1 MNKIFLLILATMSF
15 IMVGCSIKTNSSYQ
29 DQIYE
34 KKNSEIKNQLFDK
47 KDLLYTEK
55 DFIQEIKVP
64 IKLLVPVVDWIML
77 SKIQFPSFSFYGTL
91 EDLAKLLEILL
102 DKKDF
107 SISVI
112 IIDNKNQ
119 AQKNRTLSGKA
130 KVIKNT
136 NQDFN
141 DTIIHI
147 PHFKGTLADLVY
159 LLQESYGIVAETKGN
174 KLFLYRSYTFEA
186 HLPLFSEEECKKLHT
201 AFGFDKDFYNI
212 FYIPESGTLIW
223 HGNYHSLQKMKKWLN
238 SSEAMLTRILFNVL
252 IYESVLEKENT
263 LGFGIIKDNEEIGY
277 FWEKNEGISL
287 SLISPDLFLGPAQK
301 LGINFNAFNIWLKGM
316 IQKGD
321 IKVIQKLLVATKS
334 GKEVTLE
341 VGEKIPYVKE
351 VQSAVEDGT
360 GTLSEVKVNFGEVL
374 SGISIKLKPYY
385 DIQIGHILTTVEI
398 SVEDLR
404 RMVNVKA
411 GNKEYER
418 PETSIRKISS
428 TVTMQPGRVYIFGGF
443 ALKKSEKTHSFGL
456 TPLLFKNKNS
466 NKRLFFAIHVQIIK
480 IKPIIISM
488 LTF

>member
-15 IMVGCSIKTNSSYQ
+15 IMAGCSIKTNPSYQ
-29 DQIYE
+29 DQIFD
-34 KKNSEIKNQLFDK
+34 NFDK

-55 DFIQEIKVP
+55 DFIQEIKIP
-64 IKLLVPVVDWIML
+64 IKLLVPVVDWVML

-119 AQKNRTLSGKA
+119 KNRTLSGKA

-136 NQDFN
+136 DQNLN
-141 DTIIHI
+141 DIIIHI

-186 HLPLFSEEECKKLHT
+186 HLPLFSEEECKKLYT
-201 AFGFDKDFYNI
+201 AFGVDKDFYNI

-223 HGNYHSLQKMKKWLN
+223 HGNYYSLQKMKKWLN

-252 IYESVLEKENT
+252 IYESVLEKENA
-263 LGFGIIKDNEEIGY
+263 LGFGIIKDNEETGY
-277 FWEKNEGISL
+277 FLEKNEGRSFSL
-287 SLISPDLFLGPAQK
+287 TSPDLFLGPAQK
-301 LGINFNAFNIWLKGM
+301 LGINFDTFSVWLKGM

-351 VQSAVEDGT
+351 VRSTVEEGT
-360 GTLSEVKVNFGEVL
+360 GTLSEVEVNFGEVL

-385 DIQIGHILTTVEI
+385 DMQIGHILTTVEI

-404 RMVNVKA
+404 RMVNVKV

-428 TVTMQPGRVYIFGGF
+428 TVAMHPGRVYIFGGF
-443 ALKKSEKTHSFGL
+443 ALKKSEKTRSFGL
-456 TPLLFKNKNS
+456 TPLLFKNMNA
-466 NKRLFFAIHVQIIK
+466 NKRLFFAIHVQIVK
-480 IKPIIISM
+480 IKPVIMNMI
-488 LTF
+488 TH